1 MHMTEKPRCEYI
13 KDDMERCKQY
23 ALPDQKYCVAH
34 INMALGLTPQEV
46 TLMRELREKIGNDD
60 LYKRIMFNSPE
71 SILNWLEEIA
81 RRDIDRA
88 TDAIRK
94 ERADGELNRDLTKLH
109 ETLEKRLIK
118 ILELKKKKKT
128 KKMDWDDVDP
138 AMLRLLEE

>member
-1 MHMTEKPRCEYI
+1 
-13 KDDMERCKQY
+13 MEQCKQF
-23 ALPDQKYCVAH
+23 ALPDQEYCVAH
-34 INMALGLTPQEV
+34 IDLALGLTAQEV
-46 TLMRELREKIGNDD
+46 TLMRELREKIGNDE

-94 ERADGELNRDLTKLH
+94 EKADGQLNRDLTKLH

-118 ILELKKKKKT
+118 ILDLKKKKKG
-128 KKMDWDDVDP
+128 KKMDWEDIDP
-138 AMLRLLEE
+138 ATLRILEE